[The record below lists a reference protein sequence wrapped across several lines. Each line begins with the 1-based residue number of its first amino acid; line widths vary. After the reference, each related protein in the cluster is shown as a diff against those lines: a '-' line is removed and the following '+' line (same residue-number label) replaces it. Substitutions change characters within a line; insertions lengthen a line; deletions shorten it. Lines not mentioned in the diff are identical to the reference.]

1 MKKLKNGWVEGSV
14 QDFLELTDAE
24 AAYVETRA
32 ALGRRLRK
40 ERNKKDLTQAELAA
54 ALKTSQSRI
63 AKMEKADPSVSLD
76 LIIQALFKIGVSR
89 KALAAAM

>member
-24 AAYVETRA
+24 AAYVETRV
-32 ALGRRLRK
+32 ALGRRLRQ

-89 KALAAAM
+89 KALAAAI

>member
-24 AAYVETRA
+24 AAYVETRV
-32 ALGRRLRK
+32 ALGRLLRQ
-40 ERNKKDLTQAELAA
+40 ERIKKDLTQAELAA

-63 AKMEKADPSVSLD
+63 AKVEKADPSVSLD